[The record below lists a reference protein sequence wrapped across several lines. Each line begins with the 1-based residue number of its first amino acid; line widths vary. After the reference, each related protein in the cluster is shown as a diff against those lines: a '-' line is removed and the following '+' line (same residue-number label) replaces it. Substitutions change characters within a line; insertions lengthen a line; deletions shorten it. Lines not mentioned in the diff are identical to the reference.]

1 MLNILLIYLLL
12 GFVFACIP
20 VIMDGGLQRVGE
32 LVPSLSF
39 PASVLVY
46 FIVGTLIAP
55 VLLLWDC
62 TVVLKNKIKGFL

>member
-55 VLLLWDC
+55 VLLLWDRDWE
-62 TVVLKNKIKGFL
+62 TGKDKPE